1 MPPTMSSVAVAESR
15 EAAAWSAPVALKDER
30 ATEALGAALAQS
42 GRAGGLVF
50 LRGNLGAG
58 KTTTAR
64 GLLRFLGHQGN
75 VKSPTYTLVEPYE
88 TLTPVVYHF
97 DLYRLGD
104 PEELE
109 FMGFRDF
116 LQGQALCLVEWPE
129 KGEGWLA
136 SPDLELEIAPWD
148 DHRQARWRAGTDK
161 GLVMAE
167 SLKQLLMAASR
178 ISPAPES
185 KGKSDDVL

>member
-1 MPPTMSSVAVAESR
+1 MAEPS
-15 EAAAWSAPVALKDER
+15 SAPWSTPWTLADEQ
-30 ATEALGAALAQS
+30 ATETLGAALAQCA
-42 GRAGGLVF
+42 RTGGLIF

-64 GLLRFLGHQGN
+64 GLLRSLGHQGN

-88 TLTPVVYHF
+88 ALTPVVYHF

-116 LQGQALCLVEWPE
+116 LQGRALCLVEWPE
-129 KGEGWLA
+129 KGEGWL
-136 SPDLELEIAPWD
+136 SRPDLELEIMPWN
-148 DHRQARWRAGTDK
+148 DHRQARWRAETDR
-161 GLVMAE
+161 GQGMAE
-167 SLKQLLMAASR
+167 SLKQLLMAAKD
-178 ISPAPES
+178 ISPALES
-185 KGKSDDVL
+185 KRTGIERKV